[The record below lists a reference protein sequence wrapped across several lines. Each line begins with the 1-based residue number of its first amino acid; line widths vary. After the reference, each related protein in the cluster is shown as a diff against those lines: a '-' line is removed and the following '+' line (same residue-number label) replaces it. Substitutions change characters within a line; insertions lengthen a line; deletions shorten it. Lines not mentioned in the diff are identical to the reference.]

1 MNLRAGTSNGIV
13 RTNGRADSLLA
24 LTKSMTDSKEQYTL
38 GYGAAATAMMA
49 GRTAEGHA
57 AFLVSHL
64 QTGMKVLDCGCGPG
78 SVTLGLAT
86 IVAPGEA
93 VGTDL
98 EESQLEVGSK
108 AAAQRGIGNARFEI
122 ADAYQLPFADESFDA
137 VFISAVLGNCES
149 QRGLREAYRVLKP
162 GGVIGVKEFDHS
174 GDLIYPLDDDLAAG
188 LDLYNRLRRHNG
200 HDPESGRKVL
210 SLLEQSGFRNASMRA
225 TYETFT
231 GSAVLTQFGGLYGA
245 LISEA
250 FATPLQE
257 LGWATA
263 AEMDRIA
270 QGWRDILSGAVYAL
284 AVKDWREVSTNQM
297 IRKIASFPVFEVV
310 RNCRQRV
317 RHVLT
322 AHPDEGSRK
331 IWRTRRCCFV
341 REDAGVEML

>member
-1 MNLRAGTSNGIV
+1 MIDN
-13 RTNGRADSLLA
+13 
-24 LTKSMTDSKEQYTL
+24 KEQYTL

-57 AFLVSHL
+57 AFFVSHL
-64 QTGMKVLDCGCGPG
+64 QPGMKVLDCGCGPG

-98 EESQLEVGSK
+98 EESQLEVGRK

-137 VFISAVLGNCES
+137 IFISAVLGNLREPA
-149 QRGLREAYRVLKP
+149 RGLREAYRVLKP

-174 GDLIYPLDDDLAAG
+174 GDLVHPLDDDLAAG
-188 LDLYNRLRRHNG
+188 LELYNRLRRHNG

-210 SLLEQSGFRNASMRA
+210 SMLEQCGFHNASMRA

-231 GSAVLTQFGGLYGA
+231 STAVLTQFGGLYAA

-250 FATPLQE
+250 FAAPLQE

-263 AEMDRIA
+263 AEIDRVV
-270 QGWRDILSGAVYAL
+270 QSWRNFAKHPGAVYAL
-284 AVKDWREVSTNQM
+284 TW
-297 IRKIASFPVFEVV
+297 
-310 RNCRQRV
+310 C
-317 RHVLT
+317 
-322 AHPDEGSRK
+322 EGLAWK
-331 IWRTRRCCFV
+331 
-341 REDAGVEML
+341 